1 MRSMSDIAILS
12 AKRGEKIGSHVGF
25 PSPSDA
31 DAWDKSYLDAAT
43 DIITLSIWCVG
54 FERLDK

>member
-1 MRSMSDIAILS
+1 MSDIAILS